1 MSEIEVLI
9 ERLEIDNELKDYKW
23 FIRKHGLKTKK
34 RDLEVRTLR
43 QYMMYL
49 MRKHKFISYMKI
61 GKEFNRDHST
71 GIHAFNKM
79 QMYIEQ
85 NDKYLNDLIKAYEKD
100 LNVINWEL

>member
-23 FIRKHGLKTKK
+23 FIRKHGLKTKA

-43 QYMMYL
+43 QYVMYL
-49 MRKHKFISYMKI
+49 MRKNNFISYMNI
-61 GKEFNRDHST
+61 GKAFNRDHT
-71 GIHAFNKM
+71 TAIHAYTKID
-79 QMYIEQ
+79 MYIEQ